1 MTKVKNLEE
10 LVKLRNKL
18 KDKIQVRTITEG
30 NDLVARIRVA
40 MGTCG
45 IASGAKETFEAL
57 ISEVE
62 RLDLKVLIT
71 TTGCMGACYA
81 EPTVEVTLPN
91 QEPIIFGEV
100 DSKRAVDIINEYIIK
115 GKLIDGVVP
124 QNYQSI

>member
-18 KDKIQVRTITEG
+18 KQKIQVRTISEG
-30 NDLVARIRVA
+30 KDIVANIRVA

-45 IASGAKETFEAL
+45 IAAGAKETFEAL
-57 ISEVE
+57 IEEVE
-62 RLDLKVLIT
+62 EQNIKVLIT

-91 QEPIIFGEV
+91 QDPVIFGEV
-100 DSKRAVDIINEYIIK
+100 NKKRAIQIIQEYVIK
-115 GKLIDGVVP
+115 GKLIDGIIP

>member
-1 MTKVKNLEE
+1 MTKVKNLED

-18 KDKIQVRTITEG
+18 KEKIQVRTITEG

-57 ISEVE
+57 IDEVE
-62 RLDLKVLIT
+62 AQDIKVLIT

-91 QEPIIFGEV
+91 QEPIVFGEV
-100 DSKRAVDIINEYIIK
+100 NRERAAKIIQEYVIN
-115 GKLIDGVVP
+115 GKLVDGVVP
-124 QNYQSI
+124 QNYKTI